1 MFGNLA
7 AMLPSANHNNNP
19 AVQINPLSSK
29 SNNDITIGNDQS
41 VSKQSSAAVSNVVSY
56 MKDLDRIQEQQAIYA
71 SKIEKERLRAAS
83 LNENIKKS
91 REVLLDV
98 KARTKSG
105 KIVKEEGA
113 VHQKGIVKLE
123 HQVQMAKVK
132 LSSARGHNMALKKSI
147 DQLRMD
153 KLIYNQILKDCV
165 RILSNTLIIILFV
178 LYVYRSTSY

>member
-1 MFGNLA
+1 MFGNLGA
-7 AMLPSANHNNNP
+7 LLPSANANHANNP
-19 AVQINPLSSK
+19 AVQANPLSSR
-29 SNNDITIGNDQS
+29 SNNDITLGNENS
-41 VSKQSSAAVSNVVSY
+41 VSKQSSSAVSNVMSY

-71 SKIEKERLRAAS
+71 SKIEKERLRAS
-83 LNENIKKS
+83 TLNESIRNS
-91 REVLLDV
+91 REELLEV

-132 LSSARGHNMALKKSI
+132 LSSARGQNMTLKKNI

-153 KLIYNQILKDCV
+153 KLIFNQILKDCV
-165 RILSNTLIIILFV
+165 SSLR
-178 LYVYRSTSY
+178 